1 MALQGLKLITSEPTF
16 DVEYLVE
23 ESSRAGEQNMYIV
36 GPYLM
41 AEKRNK
47 NERVYPLDEMVPEM
61 DRYEREMIK
70 TDRALGEL
78 NHPASAEINPERAC
92 HKIIKLERSGN
103 TYTGKS
109 KILSTPMGLIVK
121 SLINDGCKLG
131 TSSRALGKLV
141 KENRGDVVK
150 NFRYITN
157 DIVHDPSVD
166 TAFINGIL
174 ESKQYVLHKDGT
186 LEEYYNDLEAS
197 VATLPKHDVN
207 EFIKEQ
213 VFIFLNKLKNKA

>member
-1 MALQGLKLITSEPTF
+1 MATQGLKLITSEPSF

-23 ESSRAGEQNMYIV
+23 ESNRAGEQNMYIV

-41 AEKRNK
+41 AERKNK
-47 NERVYPLDEMVPEM
+47 NERVYPLDEMVPEI

-103 TYTGKS
+103 SYTGKS

-141 KENRGDVVK
+141 KEHRGDVVK

-166 TAFINGIL
+166 TAFVNGIL
-174 ESKQYVLHKDGT
+174 ESKQYVLHRDGS
-186 LEEYYNDLEAS
+186 LEEYFEDLDKS
-197 VATLPKHDVN
+197 VSKLPRHDVN
-207 EFIKEQ
+207 AFLKEQ
-213 VFIFLNKLKNKA
+213 VLAFLEKLKNRN